1 MTKRL
6 AYVSAF
12 LLLPML
18 LSAGEPHDRAWL
30 LLNTTRSL
38 WMHSD
43 NAAGFAVAAPEAFN
57 LLDAG
62 YAYEEGNYRRMQS
75 GSSVGEL
82 SFDTQGALKVGKV
95 QLWGRFRYDN
105 TDERGSSFNTLLY
118 DPYDERFAYTAADTV
133 AGQWKKQSY
142 QMQFKAAVPL
152 GDSFAAGVH
161 VQYTDRIAAGQID
174 PRAESFNYSVNVKP
188 GLTWHPGHSTIG
200 ISGLYSNTFE
210 RSTPSIS
217 NTQETQRV
225 FLLKG
230 LGNWVGEQV
239 GGSGLSTMY
248 FRCNSWGGSLQ
259 YAYND
264 GWQLLAQAGFTRHD
278 TGIQE
283 SATQPKPHGSTLK
296 QDYNASV
303 TAIWGSSII
312 HRLGLSSSYAIT
324 RGTEPTTQWNKETGE
339 WEVTFSA
346 EQLKL
351 TTGSTSIEYDAF
363 VTEGDSYSWHL
374 SGSAGI
380 QMKKDSY
387 ALPES
392 HFNYTNAFLE
402 AGVERSLRFSSG
414 SSLILGSILAATTN
428 LGYDYSYNGHRAGSA
443 PVRELYPH
451 DISVLASHRMSARIS
466 AEYAFPVGKG
476 VNLAFCGEGEVLF
489 AFGPDDTDPSGVTLR
504 DRGSLLG
511 AVRLYF

>member
-1 MTKRL
+1 MTKKLTYLL
-6 AYVSAF
+6 AMLS
-12 LLLPML
+12 LPL
-18 LSAGEPHDRAWL
+18 VLQASEPRDKAWL
-30 LLNTTRSL
+30 LLNTTRSP
-38 WMHSD
+38 WMESS
-43 NAAGFAVAAPEAFN
+43 NAAGLARSAPVAFN
-57 LLDAG
+57 LVDAG
-62 YAYEEGNYRRMQS
+62 YSYETGDYRRMQS
-75 GSSVGEL
+75 GQTSGVM

-152 GDSFAAGVH
+152 GNSFAAGVH

-174 PRAESFNYSVNVKP
+174 PRAESFHYSVNVKP

-200 ISGLYSNTFE
+200 INGLYSNTFE

-217 NTQETQRV
+217 NSQETQKV

-248 FRCNSWGGSLQ
+248 FRCNTWGGGLQ
-259 YAYND
+259 YSYED
-264 GWQLLAQAGFTRHD
+264 GWKLIASAEYARHD
-278 TGIQE
+278 TRIRE

-296 QDYNASV
+296 QDYDAGV
-303 TAIWGSSII
+303 TAIWGGNVL
-312 HRLGLSSSYAIT
+312 HKLALSSSYAVT
-324 RGTEPTTQWNKETGE
+324 RGIEPTTQWNKETGE

-351 TTGSTSIEYDAF
+351 STGSTSLSYDAF
-363 VTEGDSYSWHL
+363 ISEGDSYSWHF
-374 SGSAGI
+374 SGTAGI

-392 HFNYTNAFLE
+392 HFNYANALIE
-402 AGVERSLRFSSG
+402 AGVERSLRFVNGSTLLLGGKLGAVKNFSSEY
-414 SSLILGSILAATTN
+414 T
-428 LGYDYSYNGHRAGSA
+428 YNGHRAATA
-443 PVRELYPH
+443 PVQVLYPH
-451 DISVLASHRMSARIS
+451 DLSILAADRASAGLG
-466 AEYAFPVGKG
+466 AEYAFPAGKG
-476 VNLAFCGEGEVLF
+476 LMLAFCAEGNFLISSVQKNRTAL
-489 AFGPDDTDPSGVTLR
+489 S
-504 DRGSLLG
+504 G

>member
-1 MTKRL
+1 MTKKLSYLL
-6 AYVSAF
+6 A
-12 LLLPML
+12 L
-18 LSAGEPHDRAWL
+18 LSLPLVLQASEPRDKAWL
-30 LLNTTRSL
+30 LLNTTRSP
-38 WMHSD
+38 WMESS
-43 NAAGFAVAAPEAFN
+43 NSAGLAKSAPEAFN
-57 LLDAG
+57 LVDAG
-62 YAYEEGNYRRMQS
+62 YSYETGDYRLMQS
-75 GSSVGEL
+75 GQTNGVM

-152 GDSFAAGVH
+152 GESFAAGVH
-161 VQYTDRIAAGQID
+161 LQYTNRIAAGQID
-174 PRAESFNYSVNVKP
+174 PRAESFHYSVNVKP
-188 GLTWHPGHSTIG
+188 GITWHPGHSTIG
-200 ISGLYSNTFE
+200 INGLYSNTFE

-217 NTQETQRV
+217 NNQETQKV

-248 FRCNSWGGSLQ
+248 FRCNTWGVGLQ
-259 YAYND
+259 YAYED
-264 GWQLLAQAGFTRHD
+264 GWKLIASAEYARHD
-278 TGIQE
+278 TRIRE
-283 SATQPKPHGSTLK
+283 SATQPKPHGSTQK
-296 QDYNASV
+296 QDFDAGV
-303 TAIWGSSII
+303 TAIWGGNVL
-312 HRLGLSSSYAIT
+312 HKLGLSSSYAVT
-324 RGTEPTTQWNKETGE
+324 RGIEPTTQWNKETGE

-351 TTGSTSIEYDAF
+351 TTGITSLNYDAF

-374 SGSAGI
+374 SGTAGI

-392 HFNYTNAFLE
+392 HFNYTNAFLQ
-402 AGVERSLRFSSG
+402 AGVERALHFGSG
-414 SSLILGSILAATTN
+414 NSLILGSLLSATIN
-428 LGYDYSYNGHRAGSA
+428 LGHEYSYSGHRANTA
-443 PVRELYPH
+443 PVQNLYPH
-451 DISVLASHRMSARIS
+451 NLSVLASHKLSARLS

-476 VNLAFCGEGEVLF
+476 VNLAFCGEGEYLISS
-489 AFGPDDTDPSGVTLR
+489 AQKSRTA
-504 DRGSLLG
+504 LLG